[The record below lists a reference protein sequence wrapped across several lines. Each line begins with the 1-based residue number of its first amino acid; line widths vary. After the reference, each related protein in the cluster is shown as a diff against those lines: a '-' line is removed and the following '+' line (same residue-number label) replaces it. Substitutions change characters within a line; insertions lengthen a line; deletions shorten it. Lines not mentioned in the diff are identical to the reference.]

1 MIGRTGLVF
10 VSCSLT
16 YLVSEEICGRFGS
29 FDGRSTA
36 RHINALRLRSMIEC
50 QLHCLSDFM
59 FLWKLKHDEQKSW
72 GISLLQA

>member
-36 RHINALRLRSMIEC
+36 RHINALRVLFYVAARW
-50 QLHCLSDFM
+50 LGLDF
-59 FLWKLKHDEQKSW
+59 DDRVSA
-72 GISLLQA
+72 SLFVGFSVSLETEAR